1 MVGASDMTAS
11 GCSLA
16 ELARRTP
23 ARITGVAAEDASELA
38 RQGVAVGVTLE
49 IEARAPFGGPLV
61 VIARSARLAIPRV
74 IAGRITVAPIVPGA
88 APDR

>member
-1 MVGASDMTAS
+1 MPGTSDMTSS
-11 GCSLA
+11 GGSLA
-16 ELARRTP
+16 ALARRTP

-49 IEARAPFGGPLV
+49 VEASAPFGGPLV

-74 IAGRITVAPIVPGA
+74 IASRITVAPIVPRA